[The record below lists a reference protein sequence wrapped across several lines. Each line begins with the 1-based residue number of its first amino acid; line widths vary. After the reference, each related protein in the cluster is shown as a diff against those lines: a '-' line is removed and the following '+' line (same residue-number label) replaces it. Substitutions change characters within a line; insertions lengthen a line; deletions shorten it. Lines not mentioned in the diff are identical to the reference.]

1 MSNVSLNLDT
11 EALAQHYETI
21 SVERQFKAGKNLIA
35 MLAPAAGEQVLDVGA
50 GTGLLAEH
58 VAGLVGPSGAVLG
71 IDPLPLRIALAKRK
85 ERGNLSFAVAD
96 AHDLSALPANAFDIV
111 YLNAV
116 FHWLTDQK
124 LALRQI
130 FRVLKPGGRLGIS
143 TGSKDHPGVLQEI
156 KAKLFSKPPFDR
168 YPQALNGV
176 PGRVNAGQLAILF
189 AEAGFETKQIDVQ
202 PNVQIQPSAEAAIEF
217 SQASSF
223 GNFLGNLPA
232 ELRPV
237 ARESIRQELERL
249 RTPEG
254 IRSATARIVAV
265 AVKPL

>member
-1 MSNVSLNLDT
+1 
-11 EALAQHYETI
+11 
-21 SVERQFKAGKNLIA
+21 
-35 MLAPAAGEQVLDVGA
+35 
-50 GTGLLAEH
+50 
-58 VAGLVGPSGAVLG
+58 
-71 IDPLPLRIALAKRK
+71 
-85 ERGNLSFAVAD
+85 
-96 AHDLSALPANAFDIV
+96 
-111 YLNAV
+111 
-116 FHWLTDQK
+116 
-124 LALRQI
+124 
-130 FRVLKPGGRLGIS
+130 
-143 TGSKDHPGVLQEI
+143 
-156 KAKLFSKPPFDR
+156 
-168 YPQALNGV
+168 LNGV

-189 AEAGFETKQIDVQ
+189 AEAGFETEQIDVQ

-249 RTPEG
+249 KTPEG